1 MKSISHSR
9 SYKINHVPNQLHE
22 TICLALQNIKSNYF
36 KNTKM
41 NVDDIEFLNCLVKP
55 LKIHHSSCGFS
66 ICFKT
71 TKIVDVPLKTIKPS
85 HLNKLQTPLTPLIDN
100 WMKHQYLGF
109 L

>member
-1 MKSISHSR
+1 MFQTNFMKP
-9 SYKINHVPNQLHE
+9 YV
-22 TICLALQNIKSNYF
+22 CLALQNIKYNYF
-36 KNTKM
+36 KYTKM

-55 LKIHHSSCGFS
+55 LKRHHSSCGFS

-85 HLNKLQTPLTPLIDN
+85 HLNKLQTPLIPLIDN

>member
-1 MKSISHSR
+1 
-9 SYKINHVPNQLHE
+9 
-22 TICLALQNIKSNYF
+22 
-36 KNTKM
+36 M
-41 NVDDIEFLNCLVKP
+41 NVDDIDVLNFLVKA
-55 LKIHHSSCGFS
+55 LKRHHSSCGFS

-85 HLNKLQTPLTPLIDN
+85 HLNKLQMPLIPLIDN